1 MSEAKID
8 IDFLLHTPG
17 TAVYCATREEAR
29 QFLGYMKKH
38 YPDWCKNWD
47 EDETRFNSRQDGI
60 CYTFYWNNDGEWR
73 KETLMHDGV
82 SNTRDMD
89 YNVVHLCELVMDT
102 KELTESDQPVD
113 ALFGVV
119 V

>member
-17 TAVYCATREEAR
+17 TAVYCATNEEAR
-29 QFLGYMKKH
+29 QFLSYMKKH
-38 YPDWCKNWD
+38 YPDWCEGWN
-47 EDETRFNSRQDGI
+47 EDETLFNNRKDGI

-73 KETLMHDGV
+73 KDALMHN
-82 SNTRDMD
+82 SISIARDMG
-89 YNVVHLCELVMDT
+89 YNVVHLCELIMDT
-102 KELTESDQPVD
+102 KELSESDQSVE

>member
-17 TAVYCATREEAR
+17 TAVYCATNEEAR
-29 QFLGYMKKH
+29 QFLSYMKKH
-38 YPDWCKNWD
+38 YPDWCEGWN
-47 EDETRFNSRQDGI
+47 EDETLFNNRKDGI
-60 CYTFYWNNDGEWR
+60 CYTFYRNNDGEWR
-73 KETLMHDGV
+73 KEALIHGGV
-82 SNTRDMD
+82 SSARGRD
-89 YNVVHLCELVMDT
+89 YNFVHLCELVMDK
-102 KELTESDQPVD
+102 KELSESDQPVE

>member
-1 MSEAKID
+1 MNEAKID

-17 TAVYCATREEAR
+17 TSVYCETEEEAR
-29 QFLGYMKKH
+29 QFIGYMKKH
-38 YPDWCKNWD
+38 YPNWCESWS
-47 EDETRFNSRQDGI
+47 EDETLFNNRKDGI
-60 CYTFYWNNDGEWR
+60 CYTFYWNYDGEWR
-73 KETLMHDGV
+73 RDELMHDSISV
-82 SNTRDMD
+82 ARDMG
-89 YNVVHLCELVMDT
+89 YNVFHLCELIMDT